1 MIVPEPDQNLWYK
14 VISIPKYHVFHG
26 IRMNFTSQA
35 EKQFMTRVLYSGAT
49 PFKTTFHAD
58 STLFFCDSEA
68 PREILNNMKNSDVDF
83 AIGSRTIREF
93 FPSSWATLYNWNSR
107 TKLLLRDWVFE
118 MLNDGITIIDDQAQ
132 IQRALVKAV
141 QQNRITARRL
151 SSNWAYTPLCYYG
164 DGTRR
169 NNPCNLRVSIPVNGR
184 IRMTHAI
191 NSEYCKVNGINNS
204 LINTTRAY
212 SLVMKPRSNVTIV
225 FSQDELNKLIQP
237 YRIPPMD
244 WTMKTK
250 SSISIFWE
258 ECTVQEPICGYS

>member
-1 MIVPEPDQNLWYK
+1 MIVPESDRNLWYK

-83 AIGSRTIREF
+83 AMSSRIIGNFS
-93 FPSSWATLYNWNSR
+93 PSGWALLYNWNPR
-107 TKLLLRDWVFE
+107 IKLFLRDWLFE
-118 MLNDGITIIDDQAQ
+118 MLNDGITITDDQGQ
-132 IQRALVKAV
+132 IFRALIRAV
-141 QQNRITARRL
+141 RQNRITARRL

-169 NNPCNLRVSIPVNGR
+169 SNPCNLRVSIPVNGR
-184 IRMTHAI
+184 IRMTYAL
-191 NSEYCKVNGINNS
+191 NPAYCKMNGINNS

-212 SLVMKPRSNVTIV
+212 SLVMNPRSNVTIV
-225 FSQDELNKLIQP
+225 ASQDELNK
-237 YRIPPMD
+237 
-244 WTMKTK
+244 
-250 SSISIFWE
+250 SI
-258 ECTVQEPICGYS
+258 

>member
-1 MIVPEPDQNLWYK
+1 MIIPESDRNLWYK
-14 VISIPKYHVFHG
+14 VISIPKYHVFYG

-35 EKQFMTRVLYSGAT
+35 EKQFMTRVLYSGTT

-68 PREILNNMKNSDVDF
+68 PREILNEMKYSDVDF
-83 AIGSRTIREF
+83 AMSSRIIGNFS
-93 FPSSWATLYNWNSR
+93 PSGWALLYNWNPR
-107 TKLLLRDWVFE
+107 IKLFLRDWLFE
-118 MLNDGITIIDDQAQ
+118 MLNDGITITDDQGQ
-132 IQRALVKAV
+132 IFRALKKAV
-141 QQNRITARRL
+141 RQNRITARRL

-191 NSEYCKVNGINNS
+191 NNGYCKVNGLNNS

-212 SLVMKPRSNVTIV
+212 SFVMKPRSNV
-225 FSQDELNKLIQP
+225 QL
-237 YRIPPMD
+237 
-244 WTMKTK
+244 
-250 SSISIFWE
+250 
-258 ECTVQEPICGYS
+258 

>member
-1 MIVPEPDQNLWYK
+1 MIIPEPDQNLWYK
-14 VISIPKYHVFHG
+14 VIPIPKYHVFHG

-83 AIGSRTIREF
+83 AMSSRIIGNFS
-93 FPSSWATLYNWNSR
+93 PSGWALLYNWNPR
-107 TKLLLRDWVFE
+107 IKLFLRDWLFE
-118 MLNDGITIIDDQAQ
+118 MLNDGITITDDQGQ
-132 IQRALVKAV
+132 IFRALKKAV
-141 QQNRITARRL
+141 RQNRIIARRL
-151 SSNWAYTPLCYYG
+151 SSNWAYTPLCNFG

-169 NNPCNLRVSIPVNGR
+169 SNPCNLRVSIPVNGR

-191 NSEYCKVNGINNS
+191 NNGYCKVNGINNS

-212 SLVMKPRSNVTIV
+212 LKVKNSSSNATTV

-250 SSISIFWE
+250 SSTSIFWE
-258 ECTVQEPICGYS
+258 ECTQKEPICGYS

>member
-1 MIVPEPDQNLWYK
+1 MIVPEPDQDLWYK
-14 VISIPKYHVFHG
+14 VIPIPKYHVFKG
-26 IRMNFTSQA
+26 VKMKFTKQT
-35 EKQFMTRVLYSGAT
+35 EKQFMTKVLYFGAT
-49 PFKTTFHAD
+49 PFKTTLQVD
-58 STLFFCDSEA
+58 TTTYFCDSDA
-68 PREILNNMKNSDVDF
+68 PREILNKMKNSVVDF
-83 AIGSRTIREF
+83 AIGSRIIGNF
-93 FPSSWATLYNWNSR
+93 SPSSWATLYNWNSR

-164 DGTRR
+164 DGTKR

-225 FSQDELNKLIQP
+225 TSKDELNNIIRP
-237 YRIPPMD
+237 YRILPMD

-250 SSISIFWE
+250 SSTSIFWE
-258 ECTVQEPICGYS
+258 ECTQKEPICGYS